1 MILPVSALTPIA
13 FVVAGYAVLVT
24 VAAVVGVVLKAP
36 RPRWL
41 DQLAWMLEALAVV
54 LAVGALA
61 GWSAGRRPESVETF
75 LGYVGALVVLV
86 PAAMVSIRSDRETWS
101 SGVVAAVAL
110 ATGVVA
116 VRVMMVR

>member
-1 MILPVSALTPIA
+1 MDALTPIG
-13 FVVAGYAVLVT
+13 FIVAGYAAFVT
-24 VAAVVGVVLKAP
+24 IAAVVGLVLKAP

-41 DQLAWMLEALAVV
+41 DQLAWMLEILAVV

-61 GWSAGRRPESVETF
+61 GWSAGRKPESLSTF
-75 LGYVGALVVLV
+75 LGYLGALVCLM
-86 PAAMVSIRSDRETWS
+86 PLALQTMRGDRSTRS
-101 SGVVAAVAL
+101 SGVIAAAAL